1 MQACIFYCVK
11 LTIYIKQSDS
21 FTISFHSL
29 ALPFFG
35 WQWPDAVGWLG
46 MAALG
51 LMGCLSHFT
60 FIKAFTAA
68 NAAVVA
74 PFGYLPL
81 LWATGFGFV
90 IFAERPDFWTLV
102 GAAIVA
108 SSGLYILHRERV
120 RKVRPTAAWRPSR

>member
-1 MQACIFYCVK
+1 M
-11 LTIYIKQSDS
+11 
-21 FTISFHSL
+21 
-29 ALPFFG
+29 
-35 WQWPDAVGWLG
+35 GWLG
-46 MAALG
+46 MAAIG
-51 LMGCLSHFT
+51 LMGCLSHFA

-74 PFGYLPL
+74 PFGYLSL
-81 LWATGFGFV
+81 LWAAAFGFV
-90 IFAERPDFWTLV
+90 IFAELPDVWTLV